1 MDWSLLG
8 CGQSG
13 HITYAP
19 DEPELRA
26 QLSATT
32 TAGEAWRCLR
42 CASYVPGPADAT
54 GPARDAPR
62 VRRGLQI
69 RSLLILRVFA
79 VERFLRALLF
89 FGVAVLL
96 WRFKHSQHSIDAA
109 FDRERPILHELFSQ
123 LGFNIDH
130 SKLVG
135 LIQHALTLSASA
147 LTLLAIG
154 LAAYAAIE
162 VVECVGLWLA
172 RRWGE
177 YFAMVATSLGLPVE
191 IYELSH
197 RVTVTALIFLAVNL
211 ALVAYLVITKRLLGV
226 RGGKH
231 AYDARL
237 RSDSVMEKAIEA
249 AAASASAQPATPPT
263 PALASP
269 ATPATPGASVSQATS
284 ASPATPGASVS
295 QATSASPA
303 TPATPAPPAAPASPA
318 TPAAP
323 ATAAQVSSTAPPGT
337 DAAALQSAD
346 GHRAS
351 SGPSTPSDANA
362 SPEPAAPQDAAAS
375 QPAAPARG
383 PRS

>member
-54 GPARDAPR
+54 GPVRDAPR

-69 RSLLILRVFA
+69 RSLLILRIFA

-89 FGVAVLL
+89 LGLAVLL
-96 WRFKHSQHSIDAA
+96 WQFKHSQHSIEAA
-109 FDRERPILHELFSQ
+109 FDRERPILRELFSQ

-135 LIQHALTLSASA
+135 LIQHALTLSSSS

-197 RVTVTALIFLAVNL
+197 KVTVTALIFLAVNL
-211 ALVAYLVITKRLLGV
+211 ALVVYLVVTKRLLGV

-249 AAASASAQPATPPT
+249 AGASASAQPATPPT
-263 PALASP
+263 TAPASP
-269 ATPATPGASVSQATS
+269 TTAAELSSTAPPGDSVSRATS
-284 ASPATPGASVS
+284 ASLAP
-295 QATSASPA
+295 
-303 TPATPAPPAAPASPA
+303 PATPAPPAAPAPPV
-318 TPAAP
+318 TP

-375 QPAAPARG
+375 QSAAPARG
-383 PRS
+383 SRS